1 MALVMIHYEQVPISS
16 VCTFTFTLMCLI
28 IRCTIT
34 HGVPWQKDGADSVTL
49 EEVRPDVWACH
60 LSVFFGHFLGGPG
73 LARTRMSPLW
83 ILMELRV
90 MEVTTGAIRCAKLQS
105 KCHHQQTNTQF
116 FTGWIA
122 LPVSRRC
129 QGTEGKCLGKSEPSN
144 WTSKGTKV

>member
-34 HGVPWQKDGADSVTL
+34 HGVPWQKDGVDSVTP

-83 ILMELRV
+83 ILLELRV

-116 FTGWIA
+116 FYR
-122 LPVSRRC
+122 LDCSS
-129 QGTEGKCLGKSEPSN
+129 CLATVPRY
-144 WTSKGTKV
+144 